1 MVPVSVNR
9 RLRHLQYSTGTSALL
24 GVNTLTEIDDGV
36 AMTSSA
42 VDFSQLGVMI
52 VDDNRHMRALLCS
65 IMHALG
71 IKRLKDVG
79 DGESAL
85 TEIGAFEPDILITDW
100 HMEPMDGTTLVKT
113 IRHSSEDLVRY
124 VPIIMLSGHSDM
136 QRVREARDSGVNE
149 FLTKPV
155 SAKSLLARLITI
167 IENPR
172 PFIKTEMYFGP
183 DRRRQDIGA
192 PDNEKDRRVGAAA
205 MSDKAVMSPEEVLMN

>member
-1 MVPVSVNR
+1 
-9 RLRHLQYSTGTSALL
+9 
-24 GVNTLTEIDDGV
+24 
-36 AMTSSA
+36 MTASA

-52 VDDNRHMRALLCS
+52 VDDNRHMRSLLCS

-71 IKRLKDVG
+71 IKRMKEVA

-85 TEIGAFEPDILITDW
+85 TEIGAFEPDIVLTDW
-100 HMEPMDGTTLVKT
+100 HMEPMDGITLVKT
-113 IRHSSEDLVRY
+113 IRHSPDDLVRY

-136 QRVREARDSGVNE
+136 VRVREARDCGVHE

-155 SAKSLLARLITI
+155 SAQSLLARVITI

-172 PFIKTEMYFGP
+172 PFIKTEQYFGP

-192 PDNEKDRRVGAAA
+192 PSDVEDRRNGSEAAA
-205 MSDKAVMSPEEVLMN
+205 ADTAELSSDELLAS

>member
-1 MVPVSVNR
+1 
-9 RLRHLQYSTGTSALL
+9 
-24 GVNTLTEIDDGV
+24 
-36 AMTSSA
+36 MTASD
-42 VDFSQLGVMI
+42 VDFTQLGVMI

-71 IKRLKDVG
+71 IKRVKEVA
-79 DGESAL
+79 DGETAL
-85 TEIGAFEPDILITDW
+85 NEISAFEPDIVITDW

-124 VPIIMLSGHSDM
+124 VPIIMLSGHSDVL
-136 QRVREARDSGVNE
+136 RVQEARDCGVHE

-172 PFIKTEMYFGP
+172 PFIKTEQYFGP
-183 DRRRQDIGA
+183 DRRRQDIGP
-192 PDNEKDRRVGAAA
+192 PDGTEDRRTGNAVPAAETA
-205 MSDKAVMSPEEVLMN
+205 ELSPEEALAS